1 MDEMHLESADA
12 FMPRLIA
19 IVESDRTENERIEK
33 AMDMCAAY
41 VADIKACHR
50 IDAGKRPT
58 PQERRTIESDVAAV
72 RNAIAN
78 REAMLSDQSATRRV
92 LKAARLAIQLD
103 ARASNAVGEI
113 LKKRVGRRSP
123 SRGPR

>member
-1 MDEMHLESADA
+1 MDEMQLESVDA

-19 IVESDRTENERIEK
+19 IVESDRSENERIEK

-50 IDAGKRPT
+50 IDARKRPT
-58 PQERRTIESDVAAV
+58 PQERRTIESEVAAV

-78 REAMLSDQSATRRV
+78 REAMLSNQSATRRV

-113 LKKRVGRRSP
+113 LKNELVTDHRAG
-123 SRGPR
+123 